1 MNPTVATPNIGP
13 ASGGAKPDM
22 QIDALEGAGSGNPA
36 DAAQFKAAFERQQS
50 AQAGAPAT
58 GLPSDSLSSKIVSKV
73 TGVASEVQKD
83 QASVSKML
91 EKATTSGDSMQLMR
105 AMMALNDYQLRV
117 QTISKVVSKA
127 STSIDSLTKL
137 Q

>member
-1 MNPTVATPNIGP
+1 MNPTAPTPSIDI
-13 ASGGAKPDM
+13 ASSGGKANM

-50 AQAGAPAT
+50 AQAGVPGNGPA
-58 GLPSDSLSSKIVSKV
+58 SDSLSSKIASKV

-83 QASVSKML
+83 QKSVSKML

>member
-1 MNPTVATPNIGP
+1 MNPTAPTPNLTGP
-13 ASGGAKPDM
+13 SSSGSTNLQIDSLEGSGGGGGD
-22 QIDALEGAGSGNPA
+22 PA
-36 DAAQFKAAFERQQS
+36 AFRAAFERQQS
-50 AQAGAPAT
+50 SHAGAP
-58 GLPSDSLSSKIVSKV
+58 GVPGIDSDSLSSKIASKM

-83 QASVSKML
+83 QKSVSKML
-91 EKATTSGDSMQLMR
+91 EKATSSGDSMQLMR

-117 QTISKVVSKA
+117 QTISKVVAKA